1 MINSEHSDEVET
13 VGTVL
18 ANVIILYS
26 TIVLLALL
34 AFKLYYL

>member
-13 VGTVL
+13 VGIVL
-18 ANVIILYS
+18 ANVILLYS